1 MGSIEPYQ
9 ISTGETLYR
18 VRFRKPDRSS
28 TSKRGFKGKREA
40 QRYLSE
46 QETAINKG
54 HFIDEL
60 HSKTSLDTIAAPW
73 LENKK
78 GILKPSSYR
87 PMESAWRIHVQ
98 PTWGKKQIGS
108 IRHSEIQKWVSGLAE
123 KFSPTVVI
131 RAHNILSAI
140 LEVAVRDRLISTND
154 AKGIGLPKKNT
165 KRKAYLSFEQ
175 VELLASKS
183 KNYGPLVLTMAYTGL
198 RWGEVTALRVQ
209 DYDAAK
215 RRITVNENAVD
226 VSGKIHVG
234 KPKSHKSRSV
244 PVAGFLV
251 DMLNEATHE
260 KQSLQLIFGDGNNY
274 VRQSTSGRGW
284 FAKAVKLSQSE
295 DETFPRVTPHDLRH
309 TAASLAVSAGANV
322 KAVQRMLGHASA
334 AMTLDTYAD
343 LFDDDLD
350 AVAVGLDEARSARI
364 VSMSVSMAA

>member
-1 MGSIEPYQ
+1 M
-9 ISTGETLYR
+9 
-18 VRFRKPDRSS
+18 
-28 TSKRGFKGKREA
+28 
-40 QRYLSE
+40 
-46 QETAINKG
+46 
-54 HFIDEL
+54 
-60 HSKTSLDTIAAPW
+60 PW
-73 LENKK
+73 LAGKK

-87 PMESAWRIHVQ
+87 PLESAWRIHVQ
-98 PTWGKKQIGS
+98 PTWGQKQIGT
-108 IRHSEIQKWVSGLAE
+108 IRHSEVQKWVSQLSETHG
-123 KFSPTVVI
+123 PTVVI

-140 LEVAVRDRLISTND
+140 LDVAVRDRLISTND
-154 AKGIGLPKKNT
+154 AKGVGLPKKSV

-183 KNYGPLVLTMAYTGL
+183 ASYGPLVLTMAYTGL

-209 DYDAAK
+209 DYDPAK
-215 RRITVNENAVD
+215 RRLTVNENAVD
-226 VSGKIHVG
+226 VSGTIHVG

-244 PVAGFLV
+244 PIAGFLV
-251 DMLNEATHE
+251 RLLNEATSG
-260 KQSLQLIFGDGNNY
+260 KQPLDLIFGDGRNY

-284 FAKAVKLSQSE
+284 FAKAVRLSQKD

-350 AVAVGLDEARSARI
+350 AVAVGLDTARSSRI
-364 VSMSVSMAA
+364 VSMSVSMAPKPCAKEPLPPLVSKDVGVLSLAVPVGFVPGVETPLDALRLTAPPWAHPGRFANTYQSTN